1 MDVSKVD
8 FFRSPARWDERAFE
22 AIFQEHYAR
31 VYAILFRLTGD
42 RYEADDLSAETFWK
56 LWERPPRQD
65 ENLPGWLYRVATRLG
80 YNTLRANRRRE
91 HYEEETA
98 AQGIDIFGLEIRTGD
113 DTAGKVEQR
122 IERQRVREILRRMP
136 LRDVQVLLLRHSG
149 LSYKEIAAAIDV
161 SAGSVGTLLSRAEAR
176 FEALYRQGEKDAPK
190 R

>member
-8 FFRSPARWDERAFE
+8 FFRSPAKWDERAFE
-22 AIFQEHYAR
+22 AIFQEHYPK
-31 VYAILFRLTGD
+31 VYAILFRMTGD

-91 HYEEETA
+91 HYEETA
-98 AQGIDIFGLEIRTGD
+98 AQGIDFLGPERQAEG
-113 DTAGKVEQR
+113 DTANRVEQR

-136 LRDVQVLLLRHSG
+136 LRDVQVLMLRHSG
-149 LSYKEIAAAIDV
+149 LSYKEISAAIDV

-190 R
+190 G